1 MSAHALSEMPV
12 QQFQNGRYASAA
24 VVDVQRCT
32 WATQH
37 VAREDLV
44 GAVGP
49 FVEQELQRAVTEN
62 QEGFGRLQAPWLR
75 HSRQRG
81 QARGCTRTSSTG
93 LRYLPIMGALAIRI
107 GLT

>member
-1 MSAHALSEMPV
+1 MSARALSKMPV
-12 QQFQNGRYASAA
+12 QQFQNGRHSGAA

-62 QEGFGRLQAPWLR
+62 QEGLGRLHGSGTVDSVVKPGAAPVL
-75 HSRQRG
+75 
-81 QARGCTRTSSTG
+81 QARDCRD
-93 LRYLPIMGALAIRI
+93 LPIKGVHAIIR
-107 GLT
+107 GL